1 MYVFSVYFTC
11 LFVFIFSYKEI
22 SAEQDRVFDQF
33 QRPNVTNVVL
43 IGATGD
49 LAKKYLWNGFFKLF
63 RQERR
68 EKNTFRFYAAARDDF
83 NIGKMKIDTILD
95 DCLKCPANDSSC
107 ADEKSAFVSVTQ
119 YHRLKAENDY
129 KSLCLKLSENVSP
142 DEREGGRLFYL
153 SVPPFAYSQIAQ
165 RIHSFCRHGD
175 KHTWT
180 RLVLEKPFGS
190 DLKSAQEL
198 AKNLSNYFNENE
210 IYRIDHYL
218 GKTGVMQI
226 LDFRFDNHEQYK
238 DVWNRDHIERV
249 EIVLKE
255 RSDCKG
261 RTNFYDS
268 YGVIRD
274 VMQNHMTELIVM
286 VAMELPNS
294 LSNKTS
300 IMQNKLRLL
309 KEIKPMNR
317 WSAVTGQYKEYNKHC
332 HLDKGQD
339 ETVAPHSRSN
349 TPTFASVSVFINNA
363 RWHSVPFV
371 LVSGKQ
377 LDERTAY
384 VRVVFK
390 SNIHKVHSA
399 SSKAE
404 KCDIRQIVFHIQGEH
419 IQKPAIL
426 ISGILPKPVS
436 FQPLKAPEKK
446 PVVLFGCSME
456 DFYALNQKHSVDAY
470 TTLISAVYHEQQ
482 NLFVGTED
490 LLTSWKV
497 WTHLLDSLNNT
508 IPQQYVP
515 ENLEVLEFTTLGER
529 LEFSWKN
536 DKGTCDNDGI
546 CKSAGK
552 TINHYRPELFRNNH
566 LETGTCLKVIKNL
579 AISITEH
586 ALRAVSMSGIFH
598 LALPGGTSPVML
610 FESLAFSVKE
620 FPWQHTHIWLVDERC
635 VPPTSKDSNFNLVYE
650 KLFKHI
656 PVSPFNI
663 HPMYVMLKSG
673 LCDVNDNGAEHFEAE
688 LRRSVAN
695 SQLDFVVLGV
705 GSDGHTASLF
715 PHQTVLNKTDK
726 WISLTET
733 GYDHGVNQRMTMTL
747 SLLNKAKTIAVL
759 VVGNQKQ
766 NVVKEISSGEVDI
779 WNYPVTGI
787 HPDTGDMT
795 WYIDNEA
802 LGLQ

>member
-1 MYVFSVYFTC
+1 M
-11 LFVFIFSYKEI
+11 
-22 SAEQDRVFDQF
+22 FDQF

-119 YHRLKAENDY
+119 YHRLKSENDY

-210 IYRIDHYL
+210 IYRIDHYV

-226 LDFRFDNHEQYK
+226 LDFRFDNREQYK

-349 TPTFASVSVFINNA
+349 TPTFATVSVFINNA
-363 RWHSVPFV
+363 R
-371 LVSGKQ
+371 
-377 LDERTAY
+377 
-384 VRVVFK
+384 
-390 SNIHKVHSA
+390 
-399 SSKAE
+399 
-404 KCDIRQIVFHIQGEH
+404 
-419 IQKPAIL
+419 
-426 ISGILPKPVS
+426 
-436 FQPLKAPEKK
+436 
-446 PVVLFGCSME
+446 
-456 DFYALNQKHSVDAY
+456 
-470 TTLISAVYHEQQ
+470 
-482 NLFVGTED
+482 
-490 LLTSWKV
+490 
-497 WTHLLDSLNNT
+497 
-508 IPQQYVP
+508 
-515 ENLEVLEFTTLGER
+515 
-529 LEFSWKN
+529 
-536 DKGTCDNDGI
+536 
-546 CKSAGK
+546 
-552 TINHYRPELFRNNH
+552 
-566 LETGTCLKVIKNL
+566 
-579 AISITEH
+579 
-586 ALRAVSMSGIFH
+586 
-598 LALPGGTSPVML
+598 
-610 FESLAFSVKE
+610 
-620 FPWQHTHIWLVDERC
+620 
-635 VPPTSKDSNFNLVYE
+635 
-650 KLFKHI
+650 
-656 PVSPFNI
+656 
-663 HPMYVMLKSG
+663 
-673 LCDVNDNGAEHFEAE
+673 
-688 LRRSVAN
+688 
-695 SQLDFVVLGV
+695 
-705 GSDGHTASLF
+705 
-715 PHQTVLNKTDK
+715 
-726 WISLTET
+726 
-733 GYDHGVNQRMTMTL
+733 
-747 SLLNKAKTIAVL
+747 
-759 VVGNQKQ
+759 
-766 NVVKEISSGEVDI
+766 
-779 WNYPVTGI
+779 
-787 HPDTGDMT
+787 
-795 WYIDNEA
+795 
-802 LGLQ
+802 